1 MENKTQITHTHEDSL
16 MAILKTIRKDFLML
30 QDGSWDGSEGI
41 QYSLRKLDEGIRI
54 VNSMHGTK
62 DSMHGTYN
70 NGHDR
75 KLIYQLNKVLEGVS
89 DDTILEELF
98 VNYFDDKDID
108 GIIEF
113 FEDRFGYPCK
123 REIQAIEEFM
133 YTDGFEHPK
142 LDGSLPFGDYR
153 TSWGWLM
160 PVVDK
165 CFNEGGLDNPDR
177 EDIVQSLAG
186 VVDRKATYKA
196 VVKFIYNLKS

>member
-1 MENKTQITHTHEDSL
+1 MD
-16 MAILKTIRKDFLML
+16 ILTTIRKDFLML
-30 QDGSWDGSEGI
+30 EDGSWDGSSGI
-41 QYSLRKLDEGIRI
+41 QDSLDKLDEGIRI

-186 VVDRKATYKA
+186 VVDITATYKA

>member
-1 MENKTQITHTHEDSL
+1 MD
-16 MAILKTIRKDFLML
+16 ILTTIRKDFLML
-30 QDGSWDGSEGI
+30 EDGSWDGSSGI
-41 QYSLRKLDEGIRI
+41 QDSLDKLDEGIRI

-165 CFNEGGLDNPDR
+165 CFQLEGSLNNPDR
-177 EDIVQSLAG
+177 GGIVESLYG
-186 VVDRKATYKA
+186 VVDITATYKA